1 MERITLTTIAILLF
15 ASITHAQITKGSTF
29 IGGQISF
36 SKSKSESGTNVQEG
50 SSFSFSPA
58 IGTAIKQNLIAG
70 IDLNYG
76 HWAYDNGVSPLQKSN
91 NYGGGF
97 FLRRYV
103 PISNRF
109 LFFAQ
114 GRAGYGHNKAES
126 NSTTYESSSE
136 SNSAS
141 LSLYPGVSFALSRV
155 LYIETGF
162 DNLAVL
168 SYSHG
173 TSKQTGSQD
182 QISNNFSFST
192 GVAGTTLSFALRFII
207 PKK

>member
-1 MERITLTTIAILLF
+1 MERIILLSIAILLF
-15 ASITHAQITKGSTF
+15 AAITKAQITKGSTF

-36 SKSKSESGTNVQEG
+36 SKSKTKSDTNAQEG

-58 IGTAIKQNLIAG
+58 IGIAIKQNLVAG

-76 HWAYDNGVSPLQKSN
+76 HSEYDNGMSPVQKNN

-114 GRAGYGHNKAES
+114 GRAGYGHSKAENNS
-126 NSTTYESSSE
+126 NTYQSSSE
-136 SNSAS
+136 SNGAS
-141 LSLYPGVSFALSRV
+141 LSFYPGVSFALSKV

-168 SYSHG
+168 SYSYG
-173 TSKQTGSQD
+173 TSKQTGSPD
-182 QISNNFSFST
+182 QTSNNFAFST
-192 GVAGTTLSFALRFII
+192 GVTGTNLSFALRFII

>member
-1 MERITLTTIAILLF
+1 MEKFTLLAIAIFLF
-15 ASITHAQITKGSTF
+15 ASITKAQITKGSTF
-29 IGGQISF
+29 VGGQISV
-36 SKSKSESGTNVQEG
+36 SKSKSKGGISAQET

-70 IDLNYG
+70 IDLSYG
-76 HWAYDNGVSPLQKSN
+76 HWEYEPAFSPVQKSN

-114 GRAGYGHNKAES
+114 GRAGYGHSKTES
-126 NSTTYESSSE
+126 NSGTYQSSTE
-136 SNSAS
+136 SNGAS
-141 LSLYPGVSFALSRV
+141 LSFYPGVSFALSKV
-155 LYIETGF
+155 LHIEAGF
-162 DNLAVL
+162 NNMAVL
-168 SYSHG
+168 GYSHA
-173 TSKQTGSQD
+173 TSKQTGSPD
-182 QISNNFSFST
+182 QSSNSFTFST
-192 GVAGTTLSFALRFII
+192 GVASTDFSFALRFII